1 MLHRSH
7 FKRPALSVL
16 SCLLLLGLLGPA
28 EAAPARKRAAK
39 PAPVLR
45 QPAPPAQAAARA
57 EFVRELGGIEEYR
70 LANGLQILL
79 FPDEAQST
87 TTVNITYRV
96 GSRHESQGEFGM
108 AHLLEHLVFKGTPR
122 HRDIPEAFAAR
133 GVSYNGTTTTD
144 RTNYFASFN
153 AKEETLDFVLGLE
166 ADRMLNSFIARAD
179 LDKEMSVVRNEYER
193 GENDPMQV
201 LFKRVQAVA
210 YDWHP
215 YGNSTIGAKS
225 DIENVPIERLQAFY
239 KRFYRPDNAT
249 LLVAGRFDKARTLA
263 RIAASFGPLARPAQ
277 ALPELYTVE
286 PPQDGE
292 RSVVVRRVGGQPAV
306 LAYYHVPA
314 IAHADS
320 APLVVLSL
328 LMSMP
333 PSGQL
338 YKELVETKLA
348 MTAGL
353 FGLGGAAPG
362 GISAMAVPAD
372 LKDGDKV
379 VQLLLDLVEGRAG
392 KPFEEADLQRVREVA
407 LNSYRQQMKSPE
419 ALIQQISGLLGAGD
433 WRLLFQLME
442 DLPRVTLADVERVRK
457 AYLQP
462 ANRTLGRFVP
472 AQEVSRVEIPVAP
485 PLAQRLADL
494 KGPPK
499 IEDGERFD
507 PTPQALE
514 ARTVRKLLPSGTL
527 LQTLPKRTRGN
538 AVHLQLQLRWGE
550 RMATFARRG
559 TGLIGELLFEGSE
572 SLGKQQLQDRLIQLK
587 AGVSIS
593 GADQGAVLNLTAE
606 RDSLIPALQL
616 LAELMQRPLLPAEA
630 FDRIVK
636 NRVSRLQ
643 GARQDLDT
651 LRQEAVREHYN
662 FALGVVQGHPDYQL
676 SLNQRLAEIQTL
688 KLQELRSFHADY
700 WSANEARVSVVG
712 ALPEGLEAAIEQ
724 AFGSWKKPQAPR
736 FQRELGRHVDI
747 PAARFDV
754 KAKDKANA
762 LLRMRQELP
771 LNELDADYLPMLLAT
786 QIFGA
791 GGMESRLA
799 TRVRQ
804 QEGLSYGIGASLTV
818 PRWGNDAS
826 LSIGGTFG
834 PQDRDKVLALVQDEL
849 RRMAEQDI
857 GEAELARAKKGLL
870 EARLQA
876 RADDGQ
882 LAQLLNLLADREES
896 WPAVAQREQ
905 ALAAVTAEQ
914 VQAAWRRLVRR
925 EAFVISTA
933 GDF

>member
-1 MLHRSH
+1 MLHRSR

-16 SCLLLLGLLGPA
+16 ATFLLLGLLAPV
-28 EAAPARKRAAK
+28 EAAPARKRAPKA
-39 PAPVLR
+39 ALVQR
-45 QPAPPAQAAARA
+45 QPAPATPAVARA

-70 LANGLQILL
+70 LPNGLQILL

-108 AHLLEHLVFKGTPR
+108 AHLLEHLVFKGTPS

-263 RIAASFGPLARPAQ
+263 RIAASFAPLARPAL

-292 RSVVVRRVGGQPAV
+292 RSVVVRRVGGQPAA

-320 APLVVLSL
+320 AALVVLSL

-472 AQEVSRVEIPVAP
+472 AQEVSRVEIPAAP
-485 PLAQRLADL
+485 PLAQRLAEL
-494 KGPPK
+494 KGPPR
-499 IEDGERFD
+499 IEEGERFD
-507 PTPQALE
+507 PTPQTLE
-514 ARTVRKLLPSGTL
+514 ARTVRKQLPSGML

-572 SLGKQQLQDRLIQLK
+572 TLGKQQLQDRLIQLK

-616 LAELMQRPLLPAEA
+616 LAELMQRPLLPADA
-630 FDRIVK
+630 FERIVK

-712 ALPEGLEAAIEQ
+712 ALPEGLEVAIEQ
-724 AFGSWKKPQAPR
+724 AFGSWKKPLAPR

-771 LNELDADYLPMLLAT
+771 LNELEDDYLPMLLAT

-826 LSIGGTFG
+826 LSIGGSFG

-882 LAQLLNLLADREES
+882 LAQQLNLLADREES

-905 ALAAVTAEQ
+905 ALAAVTAAQ
-914 VQAAWRRLVRR
+914 VQAAWRRLVK
-925 EAFVISTA
+925 ADGFVVSTA

>member
-28 EAAPARKRAAK
+28 EAVPARKRAAK

-688 KLQELRSFHADY
+688 KLEELRSFHADY

-914 VQAAWRRLVRR
+914 VQAAWRRLVKR